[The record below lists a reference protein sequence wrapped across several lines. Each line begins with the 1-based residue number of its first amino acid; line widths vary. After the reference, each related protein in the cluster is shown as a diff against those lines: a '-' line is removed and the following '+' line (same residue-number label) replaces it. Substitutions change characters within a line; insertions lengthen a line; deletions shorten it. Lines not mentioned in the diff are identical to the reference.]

1 MTSTTRADAPRV
13 SEPKQLANW
22 KVGAAMAGVAGIASF
37 QHSLLPRSST
47 QQAIVTVGSMALA
60 YGVGVAANAI
70 SNEVDDA
77 TGLDQFGSRAAVA
90 GAGALAVL
98 GTTLALRGRPVG
110 LALDIP
116 HLSLEAGRTGAA
128 VLAGGAVLGAAL
140 LGEQALVD
148 RIQDHVP
155 GGAATAH
162 AAIFGAA
169 ALGVGA
175 MVFGR
180 TRSSAVSVE
189 AERAYLASTGGAQGS
204 SANPVAFD
212 AARFDEI
219 TRLRSQMTTVPALR
233 PGALLPDGA
242 AGGQGVKFLNE
253 ATPAAEIARVM
264 GTDAASVKDPI
275 RIYGGMQHAATHE
288 QLAQQIF
295 DEARTAGAFER
306 GHVILYV
313 PSGTGHVNP
322 MPVAA
327 TEYLTGGDVASVAM
341 QYGDKPSI
349 QSFGKR
355 DEAADLFRRVLTK
368 FSDHIETLP
377 AAERPKLMAYGES
390 LGAWGIQD
398 SFLTRGEVGGIAD
411 SGLDAIV
418 NVGTPRFSKLR
429 ADAIGLSGQRLDDAG
444 RMFEFNDVATLKALP
459 AEQREGVRAFLLTH
473 HNDPV
478 NKISPRMFFTRPE
491 WLAQAEH
498 GTGVPRKMKWYPGV
512 TGVQGLVDNAN
523 GARVVPGILEKT
535 GHDYRAE
542 MAPVMSEVI
551 RSGASDAQLAGIN
564 GALNQL
570 ELARVHAPAPAIRI
584 PVPVPG

>member
-1 MTSTTRADAPRV
+1 MTSITRANAQR
-13 SEPKQLANW
+13 SEPAQLANW
-22 KVGAAMAGVAGIASF
+22 KAGAAMAGVAGIASF
-37 QHSLLPRSST
+37 QQSLLPRSGK
-47 QQAIVTVGSMALA
+47 QQAIVTLGSMALA

-70 SNEVDDA
+70 ANKVDDS
-77 TGLDQFGSRAAVA
+77 TGLDAIGSRAAVA
-90 GAGALAVL
+90 GAGAVAML

-110 LALDIP
+110 LALDVP

-128 VLAGGAVLGAAL
+128 VLAGGAVVGAAL
-140 LGEQALVD
+140 IGEQALVD
-148 RIQDHVP
+148 RIKDHVP

-162 AAIFGAA
+162 AAILGAA

-180 TRSSAVSVE
+180 ARSSAVSLE

-204 SANPVAFD
+204 SKNAVAFD
-212 AARFDEI
+212 AARFDEL
-219 TRLRSQMTTVPALR
+219 TRMRADMATVPALR
-233 PGALLPDGA
+233 PGSLLPDGA

-264 GTDAASVKDPI
+264 GADAASVKDPI
-275 RIYGGMQHAATHE
+275 RIYGGMQHAGTRE

-295 DEARTAGAFER
+295 DEALTSGAFQR
-306 GHVILYV
+306 RHVMLYL

-341 QYGDKPSI
+341 QYGNKPSI

-355 DEAADLFRRVLTK
+355 DDAADLFAKVLDK
-368 FSDHIETLP
+368 FGDHIKTLP
-377 AAERPKLMAYGES
+377 EGQRPKLMAYGES

-398 SFLTRGEVGGIAD
+398 SFLARGGVSGIAD
-411 SGLDAIV
+411 SGLDAVV

-429 ADAIGLSGQRLDDAG
+429 AEAIGLSGQRLDDAG
-444 RMFEFNDVATLKALP
+444 RMFEFNDLATLKALP
-459 AEQREGVRAFLLTH
+459 AEQRDGVRAFLLTH
-473 HNDPV
+473 YNDPV
-478 NKISPRMFFTRPE
+478 NKVSPRMFFTRPE
-491 WLAQAEH
+491 WLAQVEH

-512 TGVQGLVDNAN
+512 SGVQGLVDNAN
-523 GARVVPGILEKT
+523 GAKVVPGILEKT

-542 MAPVMSEVI
+542 MAPVMAEVLRSRASE
-551 RSGASDAQLAGIN
+551 AQIGGIN
-564 GALNQL
+564 AALNQL
-570 ELARVHAPAPAIRI
+570 ELARLHAAAPAIRF
-584 PVPVPG
+584 PVGV